1 MDHSPETPASSSA
14 SPAPAGRP
22 APSSRRLIWMRLLA
36 LIILAL
42 AIALAA
48 WWMNHRPGAPKR
60 APSEA
65 PAPTVEVVTVNHA
78 ANAPTLEGF
87 GRVIADRQT
96 TVSTR
101 VSGQL
106 APFPEGIEA
115 GREVRENQLLASL
128 DQLDYQLALRQAE
141 ADLATAEASLASEKG
156 EQIRAAS
163 EYKTFGRNLPAAQK
177 ALVLREPQLKSAQ
190 AAVESARASRDQAK
204 LNLARTEIRAPY
216 DGLISERLVGEGS
229 DLNAF
234 TDLLTLVA
242 TDRFWV
248 RLNLPQ
254 ADMEWLSTHARD
266 GQGTPVLLSS
276 KAWPDGQHR
285 RGEVWSVLPS
295 LEDNGLLTQVMV
307 AVEDPLALN
316 VSEEARASTPALRI
330 GDVVEATLTPQRTA
344 SLIELPISALRS
356 GQQVWVLTED
366 DHLEKRSVGVR
377 HLGNDTL
384 LVADGLVDGERVITS
399 SLSSV
404 EAGMALRAR
413 GDAPTPTPTAKT
425 TDAEA
430 ADDKTTAGDK
440 STATV
445 EKDTAVVDKS
455 TAAGDKNTTVA
466 DKSATTTGSDS

>member
-1 MDHSPETPASSSA
+1 MDNSPESPTPASPPSA
-14 SPAPAGRP
+14 TGSKP
-22 APSSRRLIWMRLLA
+22 PSSRRLIWMRLLA

-48 WWMNHRPGAPKR
+48 WWMTHRPGAPKR
-60 APSEA
+60 APSDA
-65 PAPTVEVVTVNHA
+65 PVPSVEVVTVSHTA
-78 ANAPTLEGF
+78 SAPTLEGY
-87 GRVIADRQT
+87 GRVIVDRQT

-115 GREVRENQLLASL
+115 GREVRANQLLASL

-190 AAVESARASRDQAK
+190 AAVDSARASRDQAR
-204 LNLARTEIRAPY
+204 LNLERTEIRAPY

-276 KAWPDGQHR
+276 KAWPEGQHR

-307 AVEDPLALN
+307 AVEDPLALD
-316 VSEEARASTPALRI
+316 VSEEARASTPALRL

-344 SLIELPISALRS
+344 SLIELPVSALRS

-366 DHLEKRSVGVR
+366 GYLEKRAVGVR

-384 LVADGLVDGERVITS
+384 LIAGGLSDGERVIVS
-399 SLSSV
+399 ALSNV

-413 GDAPTPTPTAKT
+413 GDAPTPTTRTPDNK
-425 TDAEA
+425 A

-445 EKDTAVVDKS
+445 EQDTA
-455 TAAGDKNTTVA
+455 TGDKTATVA
-466 DKSATTTGSDS
+466 DKRATTTGSDS